1 MTSSLKPFFHW
12 LQQRIHSFRR
22 NAFFF
27 IDRFKIPRSERRVLS
42 LLFLATILVWSARL
56 LVKHPQLIDPTLYE
70 EEQAIFRNAFAKSYQ
85 DHQEI
90 LKRYGR
96 SEPENTH
103 QTNNKSTSDL
113 LQIPYRN
120 TVDESP
126 QDTLKNVSSDSSPN
140 VESSRLNLNTATS
153 EQLIT
158 LPGIGPSYAE
168 RILNWRNKNG
178 NFTSID
184 QLLQIKG
191 IGKKRLEKLRPLLE
205 VSGVDSTGYYR

>member
-1 MTSSLKPFFHW
+1 M
-12 LQQRIHSFRR
+12 
-22 NAFFF
+22 
-27 IDRFKIPRSERRVLS
+27 
-42 LLFLATILVWSARL
+42 
-56 LVKHPQLIDPTLYE
+56 VKHPQLIDPTLYE

-96 SEPENTH
+96 SEAENTH

-113 LQIPYRN
+113 LQIPNRN

-168 RILNWRNKNG
+168 RILEWRNKNG

-191 IGKKRLEKLRPLLE
+191 IGEKRLEELRPLLE
-205 VSGVDSTGYYR
+205 VSGVDSTGYNR